1 MDERTSDPKRIFG
14 YPCVSSQTS
23 AQLSLALTLRLLSVV
38 FGIWLWRLAQNSA
51 LHVAQ
56 DQTSALTQT
65 VGFALASS
73 SRLLSPGLSSNG
85 GPNSGLPPTWHWCG
99 IYLWNLAFGIDC
111 GVSSP

>member
-65 VGFALASS
+65 VDFRLGFVFAFTQSWLKLK
-73 SRLLSPGLSSNG
+73 RWPQLWPSP
-85 GPNSGLPPTWHWCG
+85 
-99 IYLWNLAFGIDC
+99 NLAFGF
-111 GVSSP
+111 GV